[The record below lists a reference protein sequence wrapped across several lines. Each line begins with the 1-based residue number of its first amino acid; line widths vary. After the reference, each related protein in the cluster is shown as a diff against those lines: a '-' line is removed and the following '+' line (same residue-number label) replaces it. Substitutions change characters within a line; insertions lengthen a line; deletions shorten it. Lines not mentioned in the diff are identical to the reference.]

1 MNKANLITFTV
12 VLTAFFF
19 STHSMAGSCD
29 RGKTLVNPIPISA
42 VEINGVDIG
51 NSTVVDATFE
61 IRNDGALA
69 LRGVTTGGQV
79 NPSNRFNPA
88 TSQVELDCVVFNENT
103 YRAILTLSQEDE
115 DTLLRINSL
124 VRLFDA
130 TLTPNWTVAYNN
142 SNGNNFPNDPLV
154 LNADETTTLST
165 FPGSYQISADQ
176 QILLDYGLSS
186 LTGLVDIGQIT
197 GNFSHFGESG
207 NFIATPDQSERT
219 QIKSLN
225 GDRFQ
230 VVADWTDG
238 TNSGRGEAIS
248 VTDDSAAFYFF
259 DSSNVE
265 ILVRVLDG
273 CTFNDHFWVFA
284 GASTNVEYT
293 LTVTDTNNGTER
305 TFNAPLGTAIN
316 DTSAFSTCP

>member
-1 MNKANLITFTV
+1 MNKANIFTSTI

-19 STHSMAGSCD
+19 STHTMAGSCD
-29 RGKTLVNPIPISA
+29 RGKTLVSPIA
-42 VEINGVDIG
+42 LGVVEINGVDLG
-51 NSTVVDATFE
+51 NNTVVDTTFE
-61 IRNDGALA
+61 IRSDSALI
-69 LRGVTTGGQV
+69 LQGVTPGDQV

-88 TSQVELDCVVFNENT
+88 TSQVELDCIVFNENT
-103 YRAILTLSQEDE
+103 YHANLILTQEGE
-115 DTLLRINSL
+115 DTLLRIDSL
-124 VRLFDA
+124 GEVFDA
-130 TLTPNWTVAYNN
+130 ALTTNWTVDYSN
-142 SNGNNFPNDPLV
+142 SFPDDPLV

-186 LTGLVDIGQIT
+186 LTGLVDIGHIT
-197 GNFSHFGESG
+197 GNFSHFGETG

-305 TFNAPLGTAIN
+305 TFNVPLGTAIN